1 MTNAFMASANKAK
14 REQNDIQ
21 TPRENNDDLKVINIR
36 IPADLHYKANM
47 HRVQT
52 GENVTQ
58 LVIRLLREELG

>member
-14 REQNDIQ
+14 REQRSIQ
-21 TPRENNDDLKVINIR
+21 TSHTDSDDLKVINIR
-36 IPADLHYKANM
+36 IPADLHYKATM

-58 LVIRLLREELG
+58 LVQRLLREELG

>member
-14 REQNDIQ
+14 QEQRSIQ
-21 TPRENNDDLKVINIR
+21 TSHTDSDDLKVINIR
-36 IPADLHYKANM
+36 IPADLHYKATM

-58 LVIRLLREELG
+58 LVQRLLRKELG

>member
-14 REQNDIQ
+14 REQRSIQ
-21 TPRENNDDLKVINIR
+21 TSHTDSDDLKVINIR
-36 IPADLHYKANM
+36 IPADLHYKATM

-58 LVIRLLREELG
+58 LVQRLLRKELG